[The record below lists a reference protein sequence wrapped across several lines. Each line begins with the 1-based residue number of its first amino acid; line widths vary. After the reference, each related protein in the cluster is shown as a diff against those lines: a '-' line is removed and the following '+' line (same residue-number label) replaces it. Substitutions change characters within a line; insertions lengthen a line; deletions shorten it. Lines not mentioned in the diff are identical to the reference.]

1 MKKNKVLILF
11 ILLLLF
17 NCSSKELRQT
27 VNNETQNDFINAVD
41 ISLFPKIEL
50 NNPIFKDS
58 FGVQMPF
65 LEILKS
71 KGINTIR
78 LRLWVNPI
86 DEHSGFDEVKSF
98 SDTLKSMGF
107 SIYLTLHY
115 SDTWADPGQQI
126 IPQDWQNIS
135 YAILKNRVYNYTKM
149 VVQQIDPDLI
159 QIGNEIN
166 NGFLHPEGHR
176 YSQPHQFIELIN
188 EGISA
193 VRDYSNHAQVMLHY
207 AGHQGA
213 EEFFDEV
220 KDVDYDI
227 IGLSYYPIWHGK
239 SLIALE
245 QNLIELRTLYTKDIM
260 IAETAYPFTLDWN
273 DWTNNI
279 VGLEDQLILPEYPAT
294 PEGQKQ
300 FVQQLKSMLSSLD
313 GGVGLAYWGADL
325 IAWNGSEST
334 AGSPWENQA
343 LFDFN
348 NQALPALDVFK
359 SP

>member
-1 MKKNKVLILF
+1 MKTFLKLF
-11 ILLLLF
+11 LLLF
-17 NCSSKELRQT
+17 LLSCSS
-27 VNNETQNDFINAVD
+27 NEYPQEQNDFINAVD
-41 ISLFPKIEL
+41 ISLLPKIEL
-50 NNPIFKDS
+50 NNPVFKDS

-65 LEILKS
+65 LRILKS

-86 DEHSGFDEVKSF
+86 DEHSSFDEVKSF
-98 SDTLKSMGF
+98 SNTLKSMGF
-107 SIYLTLHY
+107 NIYLTLHY

-135 YAILKNRVYNYTKM
+135 YATLKNRVYDYTKM
-149 VVQQIDPDLI
+149 VVHQINPEII

-176 YSQPHQFIELIN
+176 YSQSHQFIELIN

-193 VRDYSNHAQVMLHY
+193 VRDYSNHTQVMLHY

-245 QNLIELRTLYTKDIM
+245 QNLIKLRTLYTKDIM
-260 IAETAYPFTLDWN
+260 IAETAYPFTLEWN

-279 VGLEDQLILPEYPAT
+279 VGLEEQLILPEYPAT

-313 GGVGLAYWGADL
+313 GGVGMAYWGADL

-334 AGSPWENQA
+334 VGSPWENQA

-348 NQALPALDVFK
+348 NQALPALDVF
-359 SP
+359 